1 MNVAHALAKVVP
13 VAKETMMK
21 ITKKQLREALSEAM
35 GIKDGTGKISKRR
48 LRMIIREEKA
58 RVLAEMQHM
67 EPGMEQPAPAAPK
80 TKKKRWK
87 AEVTD
92 EYDKGYKD
100 GMADV
105 PPPEDASR
113 SYDDGYTDALADI
126 AEKEEM
132 AAAAAAPP
140 MA

>member
-1 MNVAHALAKVVP
+1 MR
-13 VAKETMMK
+13 
-21 ITKKQLREALSEAM
+21 ITKKQLREALNEAM

-58 RVLAEMQHM
+58 RVMAEMQHM
-67 EPGMEQPAPAAPK
+67 DPGMEQPAPAAPQ

-100 GMADV
+100 GMADI
-105 PPPEDASR
+105 PPSEDASR

-132 AAAAAAPP
+132 AAAAAAAPP

>member
-1 MNVAHALAKVVP
+1 MR
-13 VAKETMMK
+13 
-21 ITKKQLREALSEAM
+21 ITKKQLREALNEAM

-67 EPGMEQPAPAAPK
+67 EPGMEMEQPAPAAPQ

-100 GMADV
+100 GMADI

-126 AEKEEM
+126 AEEEEM

>member
-1 MNVAHALAKVVP
+1 
-13 VAKETMMK
+13 MK
-21 ITKKQLREALSEAM
+21 ITKRQLREALNEAM
-35 GIKDGTGKISKRR
+35 GIKNGTGKISKRR
-48 LRMIIREEKA
+48 LKMIIREEKA
-58 RVLAEMQHM
+58 RVMAEMQHM
-67 EPGMEQPAPAAPK
+67 DPGMEMEQPAPAAPK
-80 TKKKRWK
+80 TKQKRWK

-100 GMADV
+100 GMADI

-132 AAAAAAPP
+132 ATVAAAPP

>member
-1 MNVAHALAKVVP
+1 MR
-13 VAKETMMK
+13 
-21 ITKKQLREALSEAM
+21 ITKKQLREALNEAM

-67 EPGMEQPAPAAPK
+67 EPGMEQPAPAAPQ

-132 AAAAAAPP
+132 EAAAAAAPP

>member
-1 MNVAHALAKVVP
+1 MR
-13 VAKETMMK
+13 
-21 ITKKQLREALSEAM
+21 ITKKQLREALNEAM

-67 EPGMEQPAPAAPK
+67 EPGMEQPAPAAPQ

-132 AAAAAAPP
+132 AAAAAAAPP

>member
-1 MNVAHALAKVVP
+1 MNVAHVP
-13 VAKETMMK
+13 VKAVPAAKETMMK

-35 GIKDGTGKISKRR
+35 GIKDGTGKISKRH

-58 RVLAEMQHM
+58 RVLAEMHHDGH
-67 EPGMEQPAPAAPK
+67 GMEQPAPAAPK
-80 TKKKRWK
+80 MKKQRWK

>member
-1 MNVAHALAKVVP
+1 MR
-13 VAKETMMK
+13 
-21 ITKKQLREALSEAM
+21 ITKKQLREALNEAM

-67 EPGMEQPAPAAPK
+67 EPDMEQPAPAAPT

-100 GMADV
+100 GMADI
-105 PPPEDASR
+105 PPSEDASR

-132 AAAAAAPP
+132 AAAASAPP